1 MCARKPLRR
10 LPSKAAESL
19 DGESPLA
26 DWLAGF
32 FVLSFVFSFVLSFV
46 LSFAAARP
54 AEIRP
59 LSVTK
64 ACHKKVQA
72 QSRQAQDHEALLLRS
87 NARTMPTSSMA
98 RPPHKQV

>member
-32 FVLSFVFSFVLSFV
+32 FVLSFVFSFVLSF
-46 LSFAAARP
+46 AAARP

-87 NARTMPTSSMA
+87 KARTMPASSMA
-98 RPPHKQV
+98 RPPLKQV

>member
-10 LPSKAAESL
+10 LPSKAAELL

-32 FVLSFVFSFVLSFV
+32 FVLSFV

-87 NARTMPTSSMA
+87 KARTMPTSSMA
-98 RPPHKQV
+98 RPPLKQV

>member
-10 LPSKAAESL
+10 LPSKAAELL
-19 DGESPLA
+19 DCESPLA

-32 FVLSFVFSFVLSFV
+32 FVLSFVF
-46 LSFAAARP
+46 SFAAARP

-72 QSRQAQDHEALLLRS
+72 QSRQAQDHEALPLRS
-87 NARTMPTSSMA
+87 KARTMPTSSMA
-98 RPPHKQV
+98 RPPLKQV